1 MGRKR
6 LRRKQSRQRKRRSVL
21 KKLRLRGR
29 RCSKPRSK
37 TTNKR
42 SLLLAVEMTPGRRG
56 RRLSSDGRHSRRVS
70 TPKLLLASTH
80 PRSGCTPSTRGE
92 PTPGPTTTG
101 RSCTK
106 VAGRSSGQRPLTLSG
121 KRSTTNGPRGLP
133 RSLPSGSERGP
144 ARRLENLNL
153 PKETRKEVRRH
164 LQRKRRRKRKKRR
177 SKLVPHT
184 TSVYADIPILVPK
197 QFQ

>member
-1 MGRKR
+1 MG
-6 LRRKQSRQRKRRSVL
+6 
-21 KKLRLRGR
+21 
-29 RCSKPRSK
+29 
-37 TTNKR
+37 
-42 SLLLAVEMTPGRRG
+42 
-56 RRLSSDGRHSRRVS
+56 
-70 TPKLLLASTH
+70 
-80 PRSGCTPSTRGE
+80 STRGE

-133 RSLPSGSERGP
+133 RSFPSGSERGP

-153 PKETRKEVRRH
+153 PKETRKEVKRH
-164 LQRKRRRKRKKRR
+164 LQRKRRNMMKKKKRRRKRKKRR

-184 TSVYADIPILVPK
+184 TSVYATCLFWFLNSSKPS
-197 QFQ
+197 

>member
-1 MGRKR
+1 MG
-6 LRRKQSRQRKRRSVL
+6 
-21 KKLRLRGR
+21 
-29 RCSKPRSK
+29 
-37 TTNKR
+37 
-42 SLLLAVEMTPGRRG
+42 
-56 RRLSSDGRHSRRVS
+56 
-70 TPKLLLASTH
+70 
-80 PRSGCTPSTRGE
+80 
-92 PTPGPTTTG
+92 G

-133 RSLPSGSERGP
+133 RSFPSGSERGP

-153 PKETRKEVRRH
+153 PKETRKGVKRH
-164 LQRKRRRKRKKRR
+164 LQRKRRNMKKRR

-197 QFQ
+197 QFQA